1 MAVNKPETDNGTWHV
16 VDGNI
21 LVFLPNEGY
30 VGDVPEVDLTFNRK
44 DGTLVNAKARG
55 TYFDPENDTWTPPV
69 VPTPKGENGS
79 SKGTAERCFANA
91 VRSPITWLLPI
102 GLLGY
107 IGNELAAP
115 FIGVYQQQLNQVNAE
130 LQAKWNEAIDRNR
143 PDWGRGGN
151 GRDNS
156 RQNDAVAQFQAQIN
170 QINGQIQ
177 QFAGRPEVQTA
188 GQVLGA
194 IVAIAALGG
203 LFYDWCTAE
212 PGKAVTAIDF
222 GNPDAKIEDK
232 SSVNRIR

>member
-1 MAVNKPETDNGTWHV
+1 MQAES
-16 VDGNI
+16 
-21 LVFLPNEGY
+21 
-30 VGDVPEVDLTFNRK
+30 LTF
-44 DGTLVNAKARG
+44 
-55 TYFDPENDTWTPPV
+55 
-69 VPTPKGENGS
+69 
-79 SKGTAERCFANA
+79 A

-115 FIGVYQQQLNQVNAE
+115 FMGVYQEQLNQVNAE
-130 LQAKWNEAIDRNR
+130 LQARWNKATKDYQR
-143 PDWGRGGN
+143 DWGHGGRGGN
-151 GRDNS
+151 RDNS
-156 RQNDAVAQFQAQIN
+156 RQSEFAAQLQAQANAINN
-170 QINGQIQ
+170 QIA

-222 GNPDAKIEDK
+222 GNPDRKIQDK